1 MWRWWSWWVVMV
13 AHHFIMRMMV
23 WYFVNSTHK
32 NMTTVIIIILIFVLL
47 HAWNCYLQSFVVE
60 FSLQYHG
67 YVSVLFWLLYMWDC
81 CLLPLSLGVD
91 MRTCY
96 VVICSLLM
104 VPEQVWDW
112 HFCSYR
118 YVFFVFCLFLSSL
131 VWFFFVA
138 SWGRVNLAVSSSSWE

>member
-1 MWRWWSWWVVMV
+1 
-13 AHHFIMRMMV
+13 
-23 WYFVNSTHK
+23 
-32 NMTTVIIIILIFVLL
+32 
-47 HAWNCYLQSFVVE
+47 
-60 FSLQYHG
+60 
-67 YVSVLFWLLYMWDC
+67 VSVLFWLLYMWDC